1 MITIDLNK
9 LELNEARGQNQPA
22 IQAHA
27 TFPLAGALGSEN
39 SALVYFEL
47 EPGKRLGRHTDSV
60 EEILLILAGTVEVSV
75 GEEQGRLSQGQLALV
90 PTMALHDLRNVGQET
105 ARVLGFFGSPNFV
118 ATFEVPFLPNHVRVF
133 DTAKMFEPVSPSNN
147 GV

>member
-1 MITIDLNK
+1 MITVDLNK
-9 LELNEARGQNQPA
+9 LELNEARGENQPD
-22 IQAHA
+22 IQTRA

-75 GEEQGRLSQGQLALV
+75 GKEKGQLSQGQFALV
-90 PTMALHDLRNVGQET
+90 PTMAPHDLHNIGQER
-105 ARVLGFFGSPNFV
+105 AKVLGFFGSPNFV
-118 ATFEVPFLPNHVRVF
+118 ATFDVPFLPDHIQIF
-133 DTAKMFEPVSPSNN
+133 DTAKMFEQIPQ
-147 GV
+147 